1 MKPRILFNDK
11 NLTRTDADLLSLII
25 SLTLKKDY
33 CFATNKYLADYI
45 NTSERTI
52 SYSLSKFKELKY
64 VFVKKVNGQRRIY
77 LNKEKIPTKVADD
90 SVSDCSSE
98 SAIDCNHNINNN
110 YKNKYNNKFKKE
122 GNVPY
127 WMEHPKVCK
136 STPANPEE
144 IAVMKDMLKEFS

>member
-1 MKPRILFNDK
+1 M
-11 NLTRTDADLLSLII
+11 
-25 SLTLKKDY
+25 
-33 CFATNKYLADYI
+33 
-45 NTSERTI
+45 
-52 SYSLSKFKELKY
+52 SKFKELKY

-90 SVSDCSSE
+90 SATDCSSE

>member
-90 SVSDCSSE
+90 SATDCSSE
-98 SAIDCNHNINNN
+98 SAIDCDHNINLKSLKRKEMFLIGWNIL
-110 YKNKYNNKFKKE
+110 KFVNQHQQIQKK
-122 GNVPY
+122 
-127 WMEHPKVCK
+127 
-136 STPANPEE
+136 
-144 IAVMKDMLKEFS
+144 LQ

>member
-90 SVSDCSSE
+90 S
-98 SAIDCNHNINNN
+98 ATDCNHNINNN
-110 YKNKYNNKFKKE
+110 YKNKYNNKFKKFKKD

-127 WMEHPKVCK
+127 WMEHPEVCK